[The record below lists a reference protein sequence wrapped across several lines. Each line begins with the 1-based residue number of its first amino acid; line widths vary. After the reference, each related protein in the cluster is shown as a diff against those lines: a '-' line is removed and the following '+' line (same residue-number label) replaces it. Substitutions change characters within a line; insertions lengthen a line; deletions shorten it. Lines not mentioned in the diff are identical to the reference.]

1 MGETLRAALNE
12 LATAAAEWLKPQIQ
26 ASWLE
31 RYERRFD
38 DYRLPNGQA
47 ERQALAEEIGADGH
61 ALRQAIFQSATAHD
75 LCTLPAVRIL
85 HQVWLQQYHMV
96 EEGQAL
102 RWRSEKALAP
112 SAQRLHS
119 PYDTDARYGSK
130 LTTTWLGY

>member
-1 MGETLRAALNE
+1 MRTERIDTSLARLRRLIKRTAGSFALVRVVADDAARGDVL
-12 LATAAAEWLKPQIQ
+12 
-26 ASWLE
+26 S
-31 RYERRFD
+31 
-38 DYRLPNGQA
+38 
-47 ERQALAEEIGADGH
+47 ALQG
-61 ALRQAIFQSATAHD
+61 LR
-75 LCTLPAVRIL
+75 
-85 HQVWLQQYHMV
+85 